1 MIYHIMLQYVE
12 KYDRLMMLLYNI
24 ISFFIKNNNKNIYY
38 AEISPK
44 NGTVNLLLY
53 IEKKGMISWITLH
66 IKEMKLMAK
75 KNC

>member
-12 KYDRLMMLLYNI
+12 KYDRLMILLYNI
-24 ISFFIKNNNKNIYY
+24 ISFFIENSNKNIYY

-53 IEKKGMISWITLH
+53 I
-66 IKEMKLMAK
+66 
-75 KNC
+75 

>member
-24 ISFFIKNNNKNIYY
+24 ISFLFVII
-38 AEISPK
+38 
-44 NGTVNLLLY
+44 Y